1 MSDINGV
8 SVNSTFFAGRT
19 GLQRASD
26 GIEQAASNIAQT
38 TVRSNESLASPSQ
51 SINGLSSA
59 SEGSGRSVTDDL
71 IALNVNSTSAEA
83 SASVLEVANENL
95 GTIIDILA

>member
-8 SVNSTFFAGRT
+8 SVNSAFFAGRT

-38 TVRSNESLASPSQ
+38 TVRCLFLVRKHFERQPA
-51 SINGLSSA
+51 IHFGF
-59 SEGSGRSVTDDL
+59 
-71 IALNVNSTSAEA
+71 
-83 SASVLEVANENL
+83 EVVHK
-95 GTIIDILA
+95 